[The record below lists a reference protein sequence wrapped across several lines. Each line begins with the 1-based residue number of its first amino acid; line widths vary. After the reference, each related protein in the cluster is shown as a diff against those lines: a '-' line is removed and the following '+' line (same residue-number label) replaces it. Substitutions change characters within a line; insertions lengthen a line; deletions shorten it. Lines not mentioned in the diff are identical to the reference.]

1 MRTLG
6 FDADVDGDDEPV
18 PRGRRVVLAASV
30 IAVLRPEIGSRLLS
44 HSILPVS
51 AWVLLGWLPPETAGG
66 ASLRAASRGFTDTEC
81 GRHWKPHDHRT
92 DQEDR
97 PVRPGRPDH
106 QVPDTPQPAQ
116 TQPAPGLDGA
126 MDPSPITAKSPA
138 PGPVG

>member
-66 ASLRAASRGFTDTEC
+66 ASLRGQPRI
-81 GRHWKPHDHRT
+81 HRYRMREALET
-92 DQEDR
+92 
-97 PVRPGRPDH
+97 
-106 QVPDTPQPAQ
+106 T
-116 TQPAPGLDGA
+116 
-126 MDPSPITAKSPA
+126 
-138 PGPVG
+138 